1 MNDSGQAGKA
11 RDELVRIIRAMV
23 PLDGVEAAGQADAL
37 GWIASGVEI
46 YRRVKPAIPPKHLVV
61 YAVIVDPA
69 LRRTFLIEHRK
80 AGRWLPTGGHV
91 DAGEHPFSAAK
102 RELLEETGSILPAFS
117 EWPLLLTV
125 QETVGDRIER
135 HTDVTL
141 WYTFT
146 AEPGESFTLDA
157 SECGKGEWFDAAML
171 SRIDC
176 DPHLARF
183 MRKLGQHHR

>member
-11 RDELVRIIRAMV
+11 RDELVRIIRAMA
-23 PLDGVEAAGQADAL
+23 PLDGVEEAHQADAL

-69 LRRTFLIEHRK
+69 PRRTFLIEHRK
-80 AGRWLPTGGHV
+80 AGLWLPTGGHV
-91 DAGEHPFSAAK
+91 DAGEHPFAAAK
-102 RELLEETGSILPAFS
+102 RELLEETGSTLPALS

-125 QETVGDRIER
+125 QETVGDRVER

-141 WYTFT
+141 WYAFT
-146 AEPGESFTLDA
+146 AEPGARFILDTD
-157 SECGKGEWFDAAML
+157 ECGKGEWFDAAML
-171 SRIDC
+171 SHIDC
-176 DPHLARF
+176 DPHLTRF
-183 MRKLGQHHR
+183 MRKLGQY